1 MRTGTYSMSERID
14 QHDTA
19 RVGIDP
25 AGVDIDEFIGC
36 FNRSCHPFVL
46 ASCLDKVSGG
56 ERRSTE
62 YLRNRMCRKDPF
74 VRHSRSSDRPIHI
87 RDAPHSEADRSLAL
101 AYP

>member
-1 MRTGTYSMSERID
+1 MAERID

-19 RVGIDP
+19 RIGIDP
-25 AGVDIDEFIGC
+25 ASVDIEEFIGC
-36 FNRSCHPFVL
+36 FNCSCHPFVP
-46 ASCLDKVSGG
+46 AACLDDINVS
-56 ERRSTE
+56 ERSPIE
-62 YLRNRMCRKDPF
+62 YLRNRMCRTDPF